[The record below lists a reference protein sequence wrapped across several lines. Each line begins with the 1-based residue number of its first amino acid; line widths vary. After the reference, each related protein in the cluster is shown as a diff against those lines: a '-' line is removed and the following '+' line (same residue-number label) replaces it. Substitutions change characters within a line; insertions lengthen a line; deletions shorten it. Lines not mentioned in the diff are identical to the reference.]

1 MVRSSKLLFLFLS
14 LAVLQSCSGVYT
26 SQMLKIEVLVPGT
39 AKIPKDYKKAVIRY
53 NNSNVASNR
62 FFNSYFEDDK
72 KLPELNNTDSIA
84 SEIYYQIFTEQLKKQ
99 QVFDTI
105 IELKPF
111 DFSGII
117 VSDSLVYKQIEN
129 NISTQVEQFSGVN
142 GEVYEF
148 SRFLRKYS
156 DTDSNKFKIMLIDPE
171 YGLYTKQQIQQIAK
185 TTGADLFFS
194 LDFFAEA
201 DGIFSP
207 SYVSSDSSMYY
218 YFSHISREIVYTL
231 ACWNVYDLKKME
243 FARSLQKLDTIQWT
257 EPVYN
262 LREAKRVLP
271 PRKDAVFNAA
281 DIAGSRFAEFIAPHW
296 IEVERM
302 YYPLGQ
308 PESNKTNKLVDEN
321 RWLEAAVIWKK
332 NTFSKNKNVA
342 AKSMFN
348 MAVACEMN
356 GEMDAAIDWVVKSIY
371 LMDNKNEIHTFN
383 CRDYINILAR
393 RKMDIQKIEN

>member
-1 MVRSSKLLFLFLS
+1 MCLV
-14 LAVLQSCSGVYT
+14 VVQSCSLVYNT
-26 SQMLKIEVLVPGT
+26 RILKIEVLVPGRT
-39 AKIPKDYKKAVIRY
+39 KIPKDYKKAVIRY
-53 NNSNVASNR
+53 NNSNVAPNQ
-62 FFNSYFEDDK
+62 FFNYYFEDNN
-72 KLPELNNTDSIA
+72 KLPEIINTDSIA
-84 SEIYYQIFTEQLKKQ
+84 SEIYYQVFTEKLKNQ

-111 DFSGII
+111 DFSDITI
-117 VSDSLVYKQIEN
+117 SDSLIYKQIES
-129 NISTQVEQFSGVN
+129 NISNQSEQFSGMN
-142 GEVYEF
+142 TEVYQF
-148 SRFLRKYS
+148 SRFLKKYE
-156 DTDSNKFKIMLIDPE
+156 DKDSNRFKILFIDPE
-171 YGLYTKQQIQQIAK
+171 YGLYTKSQIEKIAHS
-185 TTGADLFFS
+185 TEADLFFS
-194 LDFFAEA
+194 LDFFAEL

-207 SYVSSDSSMYY
+207 SYLSSDSAMYY

-243 FARSLQKLDTIQWT
+243 FSRSLQKLDTIQWT
-257 EPVYN
+257 EPVYS

-281 DIAGSRFAEFIAPHW
+281 DIAGSRFAEFMAPHW
-296 IEVERM
+296 IEVDRM

-308 PESNKTNKLVDEN
+308 PESGKTNKLVDEN

-332 NTFSKNKNVA
+332 NTSSKNKNVA

-371 LMDNKNEIHTFN
+371 LMENKNEIHTFN

-393 RKMDIQKIEN
+393 RKIDIQKLEN